1 MQRDFDAGNYRTT
14 TDGTSREGAK
24 VQRELRASGEL
35 SRKRRLCMRQ
45 GEIELDNT
53 SGQLNQS
60 TRRLRPDTL
69 TTSLTILIVANIVQ
83 RSIGFGRSLLLCRW
97 LSREELGT
105 WDMAYSFLLLAAPVI
120 VFGLPGSFGRFLE
133 RFRQRGQLRTF
144 LRRATIASAASM
156 VIGCGAIAL
165 AAPTF
170 SKVIFDNWNESKLV
184 MVLAASL
191 AAVILHHFLEALFS
205 ALRKFSIVSTMHF
218 CQSISFAVISLAL
231 AWSWRPTAESI
242 IIGYGA
248 ACLVS
253 VVGILIWKGRAI
265 IAEAPADDGIPRR
278 DFTPVIR
285 FAFWVWLINLFCHL
299 FGIVDRYMLLHYS
312 GLENAEVLGLLG
324 DYHASRVIPILF
336 LSVADL
342 LGGAVMPY
350 LSHDWELGLRQHVS
364 DTVNTLLKITSIV
377 MLAGGVVV
385 LWSAPLIFHIAFKGK
400 LDNGLA
406 VMPWTMTYCVWY
418 SLLLVA
424 QNYAWCAEK
433 AKLAILPLVA
443 GLVINIA
450 IDLTLIPTWGLLGAV
465 IGTTVATGV
474 AIAVLYWINHIAG
487 MQLGHGMILCTIAP
501 AALCGGA
508 WCGTAALVLLGL
520 CTPFSRTLVTQSER
534 DSLAKLIARGKSRL
548 CVAWSRSVEPAEPS
562 HAL

>member
-1 MQRDFDAGNYRTT
+1 LDQDAQI
-14 TDGTSREGAK
+14 SR
-24 VQRELRASGEL
+24 
-35 SRKRRLCMRQ
+35 
-45 GEIELDNT
+45 
-53 SGQLNQS
+53 QS
-60 TRRLRPDTL
+60 NRGIRPDTL
-69 TTSLTILIVANIVQ
+69 AVSVTILLIANVVQ

-120 VFGLPGSFGRFLE
+120 VLGLPGSFGRFLE
-133 RFRQRGQLRTF
+133 RFRQRDQLRTF
-144 LRRATIASAASM
+144 LKWATIGSAALM
-156 VIGCGAIAL
+156 AIGCGVIAL

-170 SKVIFDNWNESKLV
+170 SQVIFDNSNDSKLV

-205 ALRKFSIVSTMHF
+205 GLRKFSIVSTMHF
-218 CQSISFAVISLAL
+218 CQSISFAVISLVL
-231 AWSWRPTAESI
+231 VWSWRPAAESI

-248 ACLVS
+248 ACLLS
-253 VVGILIWKGRAI
+253 VVGIVVWKGRDLL
-265 IAEAPADDGIPRR
+265 AEAPPDAGIPSR
-278 DFTPVIR
+278 DFAPVIR

-312 GLENAEVLGLLG
+312 GLDNEAALGLLG

-350 LSHDWELGLRQHVS
+350 LSHDWERGLRQQVS
-364 DTVNTLLKITSIV
+364 DLVNAILKITALV

-385 LWSAPLIFHIAFKGK
+385 LWSAPFIFHLAFGGK

-433 AKLAILPLVA
+433 ARHAILPLIA
-443 GLVINIA
+443 GLVINVL
-450 IDLTLIPTWGLLGAV
+450 IDLALIPTWGLLGAV
-465 IGTTVATGV
+465 VGTTVSTGLAT
-474 AIAVLYWINHIAG
+474 AMLYWINWLAG
-487 MQLGHGMILCTIAP
+487 MQLQRGMILFTIAP

-508 WCGTAALVLLGL
+508 WSGLAALALLGVCL
-520 CTPFSRTLVTQSER
+520 PFSRTLVSSAER
-534 DSLAKLIARGKSRL
+534 ESLAKLIANGKQR
-548 CVAWSRSVEPAEPS
+548 
-562 HAL
+562 HAV

>member
-1 MQRDFDAGNYRTT
+1 MECEPTN
-14 TDGTSREGAK
+14 S
-24 VQRELRASGEL
+24 
-35 SRKRRLCMRQ
+35 RRL
-45 GEIELDNT
+45 T
-53 SGQLNQS
+53 
-60 TRRLRPDTL
+60 PDTL
-69 TTSLTILIVANIVQ
+69 AASVTVLLLANIVQ

-120 VFGLPGSFGRFLE
+120 VLGLPGSFGRFLE

-144 LRRATIASAASM
+144 LRWTTIGSAVLMA
-156 VIGCGAIAL
+156 VGCGVIAL

-170 SKVIFDNWNESKLV
+170 SWVIFDNSNDSKLV
-184 MVLAASL
+184 IVLAASL

-218 CQSISFAVISLAL
+218 CQSISFAAISLVL
-231 AWSWRPTAESI
+231 AWTWRPAAESI

-248 ACLVS
+248 ACLLS
-253 VVGILIWKGRAI
+253 VIGIVVWKGRALL
-265 IAEAPADDGIPRR
+265 AEAPHDTGIPSR
-278 DFTPVIR
+278 DFAPVIR

-299 FGIVDRYMLLHYS
+299 FGIVDRYMILHYS
-312 GLENAEVLGLLG
+312 GLDNEAALGLLG

-350 LSHDWELGLRQHVS
+350 LSHDWERGLRQQVS
-364 DTVNTLLKITSIV
+364 DLVNGILKITAIV

-385 LWSAPLIFHIAFKGK
+385 LWSAPLIFHMAFAGK

-433 AKLAILPLVA
+433 ARHAILPLVA
-443 GLVINIA
+443 GLAINVM
-450 IDLTLIPTWGLLGAV
+450 IDMALIPTWGLLGAV
-465 IGTTVATGV
+465 VGTTVSTGI
-474 AIAVLYWINHIAG
+474 AIAVLYWINWRAG
-487 MQLGHGMILCTIAP
+487 MQLQRGMVLFTIAP

-508 WCGTAALVLLGL
+508 WCGLAVLVLLGACL
-520 CTPFSRTLVTQSER
+520 PFSRTLVTDAER
-534 DSLAKLIARGKSRL
+534 ESLAKLIGSGKRRL
-548 CVAWSRSVEPAEPS
+548 EVYWSRSTEQGDIS
-562 HAL
+562 HAI

>member
-1 MQRDFDAGNYRTT
+1 
-14 TDGTSREGAK
+14 
-24 VQRELRASGEL
+24 
-35 SRKRRLCMRQ
+35 
-45 GEIELDNT
+45 
-53 SGQLNQS
+53 LNSSAESLPQAN
-60 TRRLRPDTL
+60 RGIRPDTL
-69 TTSLTILIVANIVQ
+69 AVSVTILLVANIIQ

-120 VFGLPGSFGRFLE
+120 VLGLPGSFGRFLE

-144 LRRATIASAASM
+144 LRWATIGSATLMA
-156 VIGCGAIAL
+156 IGCGVIAL

-170 SKVIFDNWNESKLV
+170 SRAIFDNSNDSKLV
-184 MVLAASL
+184 ILLAASL

-205 ALRKFSIVSTMHF
+205 AFRKFSIVSTMHF
-218 CQSISFAVISLAL
+218 CQSISFAAISLVL
-231 AWSWRPTAESI
+231 AWSWRPAAESI

-253 VVGILIWKGRAI
+253 VIGILVWKGRALL
-265 IAEAPADDGIPRR
+265 AEVPPDTGIPSHELG
-278 DFTPVIR
+278 PVIR

-312 GLENAEVLGLLG
+312 GLDNDAALGLLG

-350 LSHDWELGLRQHVS
+350 LSHDWERGLRQQVS
-364 DTVNTLLKITSIV
+364 DLVNAILKITSLV

-385 LWSAPLIFHIAFKGK
+385 LWIAPFIFHMAFAGK

-433 AKLAILPLVA
+433 ARHAILPLIA
-443 GLVINIA
+443 GLMINVL
-450 IDLTLIPTWGLLGAV
+450 IDLALIPTWGLRGAV
-465 IGTTVATGV
+465 VGTTVSTGL
-474 AIAVLYWINHIAG
+474 AIAVLYWINWLAG
-487 MQLGHGMILCTIAP
+487 MQLHRGMVLFTIAP
-501 AALCGGA
+501 AALCGGPWA
-508 WCGTAALVLLGL
+508 GLIVLGLLGACL
-520 CTPFSRTLVTQSER
+520 PFSRTLVSNSER
-534 DSLAKLIARGKSRL
+534 ESLARLIANGKRRL
-548 CVAWSRSVEPAEPS
+548 EGYWSGSAKQRKVG
-562 HAL
+562 HAV